1 MSVLDH
7 RVHLEAFDGPLDL
20 LLFLIRKN
28 EVDIHDIPMAKVT
41 EQYLAA
47 IKAEAGIQRLDIET
61 AGEFLVMAAT
71 LMEIKSR
78 MLSPL
83 PKPEAGTTPDATRN
97 AELDPRADLVQQ
109 LMAHKRF
116 RDAALLLERRRSEW
130 EARLP
135 TAPAGVPEVP
145 QAEIDED
152 QPVELQEIEIIDLVE
167 AFARIMATVDF
178 SRVGEH
184 RVADDETPIELHQA
198 DLLDIVTRAAAMFH
212 ARAAASDGAEPASAG
227 RRPGIEL
234 REVFAG
240 RTKAEAVGLF
250 LAMLELIRLRKIDV
264 RQDGVRDRIWVEPVE
279 EQMSPGAPGGG
290 TRVTVQDLASA
301 PSNYPP
307 R

>member
-1 MSVLDH
+1 MSVVDH

-41 EQYLAA
+41 EQFLGA
-47 IKAEAGIQRLDIET
+47 IRAESAIEKLDIET

-78 MLSPL
+78 MLSPT
-83 PKPEAGTTPDATRN
+83 PKAAGENEPVVSRD
-97 AELDPRADLVQQ
+97 AELDPRADLVQK
-109 LMAHKRF
+109 LLAHKRF
-116 RDAALLLERRRSEW
+116 RDAALMLEKRRAEW
-130 EARLP
+130 ESRLP
-135 TAPAGVPEVP
+135 AAAAGVPETP
-145 QAEIDED
+145 DAEINDD
-152 QPVELQEIEIIDLVE
+152 APVELQEIEIIDLVE

-198 DLLDIVTRAAAMFH
+198 DLMEIVTRAAAEFF
-212 ARAAASDGAEPASAG
+212 ARAAEPKSDANADMPTASS
-227 RRPGIEL
+227 RPGIEL
-234 REVFAG
+234 RQVFAG

-264 RQDGVRDRIWVEPVE
+264 RQDGVSDRIWVEPATP
-279 EQMSPGAPGGG
+279 SD
-290 TRVTVQDLASA
+290 VTQQTAG
-301 PSNYPP
+301 
-307 R
+307 